1 MKLNKKVIIRYKND
15 IAYIYVYN
23 SRKHVFISKSLLEQI
38 IYASDIGLT
47 INEFLEFFKKDDRTY
62 VGEVLD
68 ILKKIEYIYE
78 KSLHAENMI
87 DTIYL
92 KLTNA
97 CNLRCSHCIT
107 NSGEKVKEEL
117 DLYSILDF
125 IDKLKEI
132 KVNKLIITGGE
143 PLLKKDFNYITEY
156 LRKKFKYSTIILST
170 NSLLIDENNI
180 NFIKMYDKVEISID
194 GVDEESC
201 SKIRGEGVFEKV
213 LEKIDLLQKNG
224 YESIGLSMVFGEK
237 NKAMKDDFLKLNKKL
252 KTTPLCR
259 SFEFIGRGNT
269 NYNDFYKQKYTLP
282 LYTTQIYCQD
292 DIIDSRKISSCACGI
307 YKNMLFIDE
316 SGDAYPCHKYSTIDL
331 YKMFNIRDIK
341 ASSDIIFNIQKMD
354 EFEKI
359 ITFKGTKCEKCD
371 VNVFC
376 WSCPAIFEVAKKSDK
391 INLWCDRMKNPLN
404 KIVWRAI

>member
-1 MKLNKKVIIRYKND
+1 
-15 IAYIYVYN
+15 
-23 SRKHVFISKSLLEQI
+23 
-38 IYASDIGLT
+38 
-47 INEFLEFFKKDDRTY
+47 
-62 VGEVLD
+62 
-68 ILKKIEYIYE
+68 
-78 KSLHAENMI
+78 MI

-224 YESIGLSMVFGEK
+224 YESIGL
-237 NKAMKDDFLKLNKKL
+237 
-252 KTTPLCR
+252 
-259 SFEFIGRGNT
+259 
-269 NYNDFYKQKYTLP
+269 
-282 LYTTQIYCQD
+282 
-292 DIIDSRKISSCACGI
+292 
-307 YKNMLFIDE
+307 
-316 SGDAYPCHKYSTIDL
+316 
-331 YKMFNIRDIK
+331 
-341 ASSDIIFNIQKMD
+341 
-354 EFEKI
+354 
-359 ITFKGTKCEKCD
+359 
-371 VNVFC
+371 
-376 WSCPAIFEVAKKSDK
+376 
-391 INLWCDRMKNPLN
+391 
-404 KIVWRAI
+404 

>member
-38 IYASDIGLT
+38 IYASEIGLT

-180 NFIKMYDKVEISID
+180 NFIKM
-194 GVDEESC
+194 
-201 SKIRGEGVFEKV
+201 
-213 LEKIDLLQKNG
+213 
-224 YESIGLSMVFGEK
+224 
-237 NKAMKDDFLKLNKKL
+237 
-252 KTTPLCR
+252 
-259 SFEFIGRGNT
+259 
-269 NYNDFYKQKYTLP
+269 
-282 LYTTQIYCQD
+282 
-292 DIIDSRKISSCACGI
+292 
-307 YKNMLFIDE
+307 
-316 SGDAYPCHKYSTIDL
+316 
-331 YKMFNIRDIK
+331 
-341 ASSDIIFNIQKMD
+341 
-354 EFEKI
+354 
-359 ITFKGTKCEKCD
+359 
-371 VNVFC
+371 
-376 WSCPAIFEVAKKSDK
+376 
-391 INLWCDRMKNPLN
+391 
-404 KIVWRAI
+404 